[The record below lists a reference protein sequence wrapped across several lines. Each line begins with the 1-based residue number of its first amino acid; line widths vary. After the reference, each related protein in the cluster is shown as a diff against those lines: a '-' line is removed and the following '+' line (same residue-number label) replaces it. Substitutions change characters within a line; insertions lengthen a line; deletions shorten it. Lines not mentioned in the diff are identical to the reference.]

1 MKLSG
6 DTTLTW
12 RKPDRLPLLA
22 GVLRLDEF
30 IYTRPIKMNRTI
42 EDMTSAQRTEVSSYD
57 PEDDSIA
64 LDLRVEHSR
73 PLFIR
78 NNLIEAELRLET
90 DKLPFRLVGT
100 DQRFGVIGHVSVQKG
115 TLRFRDQAFEIRQG
129 DVTFD
134 DETSIDPSF
143 DLRAATEVRRTNDQT
158 SWQINIHAFGRRDE
172 FRFELSSDPF
182 LTEDDIALL
191 LTLGMT
197 HSELAQIEAGD
208 LGSTAALEA
217 LATVSGVEREV
228 QNALPQIDDF
238 HIASAYSEQSN
249 RTEPQLFIGKR
260 IAENLR
266 LNASTGI
273 AESRDFSTGVQLQL
287 NDQTAVEAVYNN
299 QNATSAS
306 QIGDVGVDL
315 KWRLEVD

>member
-1 MKLSG
+1 M
-6 DTTLTW
+6 D
-12 RKPDRLPLLA
+12 
-22 GVLRLDEF
+22 
-30 IYTRPIKMNRTI
+30 RTI
-42 EDMTSAQRTEVSSYD
+42 GDITAAQRTEVAGYD
-57 PEDDSIA
+57 PEDDALA
-64 LDLRVEHSR
+64 LDLKLEHSR

-129 DVTFD
+129 DITFD
-134 DETSIDPSF
+134 DETRIDPSF

-158 SWQINIHAFGRRDE
+158 SWQIQIHAYGRRDE
-172 FRFELSSDPF
+172 FRFELSSDPY

-197 HSELAQIEAGD
+197 HSELAQLDSGD

-217 LATVSGVEREV
+217 LATVTGVEREV
-228 QNALPQIDDF
+228 QRALPQIDDF

-249 RTEPQLFIGKR
+249 RTEPQLFVGKR
-260 IAENLR
+260 IARDLR

-273 AESRDFSTGVQLQL
+273 GESRDFSTGVQLQL
-287 NDQTAVEAVYNN
+287 TDQTAVEAVYNN
-299 QNATSAS
+299 QNSTSAS

-315 KWRLEVD
+315 KWRLEFD